1 MTRWLRPGD
10 WLVLS
15 LLAAASAYLAVTLWS
30 GGHARTVLIKR
41 HGELFREASLLHDRI
56 VAVPGPLGVTE
67 VEIAGGR
74 TRIRSDPSPRQY
86 CVKQG
91 WLTRAGQVAICL
103 PNATSIELAGGERPY
118 DSLQF

>member
-1 MTRWLRPGD
+1 MTSGLRPGD
-10 WLVLS
+10 WLMLALLS
-15 LLAAASAYLAVTLWS
+15 ALTAGLAATLWG

-41 HGELFREASLLHDRI
+41 HGQLFVETSLLHDRV

-67 VEIAGGR
+67 VEIAAGR
-74 TRIRSDPSPRQY
+74 ARIRRDPSPRQY

-103 PNATSIELAGGERPY
+103 PNATSIELSGGERPY